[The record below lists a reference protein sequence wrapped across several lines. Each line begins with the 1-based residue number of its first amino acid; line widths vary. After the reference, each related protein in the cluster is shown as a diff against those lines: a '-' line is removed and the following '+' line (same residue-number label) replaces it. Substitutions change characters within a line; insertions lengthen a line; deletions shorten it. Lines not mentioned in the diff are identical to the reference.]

1 MLGHTMG
8 AWLIPGIASGFFE
21 KIVNVTDF
29 AKIDL
34 RGTPRKRSRYI
45 PIFLKTI
52 NQ

>member
-1 MLGHTMG
+1 MSHTMG
-8 AWLIPGIASGFFE
+8 AWLIPGIASGFFQ

-34 RGTPRKRSRYI
+34 RRTPRKRSRYI